1 MNITIRI
8 VTGLLLGICCQHE
21 AQAGLSDYL
30 EKLQQSATT
39 PAAPSGSVAL
49 SNSDMVAALKEA
61 LDKGTQY
68 AVQNLGRD
76 GGFLDNPAVRI
87 PMPKSLSM
95 VEKSLRALH
104 QDRLADEFIVSMN
117 HAAEQAV
124 PEAADLFTETIRNM
138 TLDDAQGIL
147 SGPDDAA
154 TQFFRSHTE
163 ATLTQRMLPIVNEA
177 MDNTG
182 VTSTYKTMM
191 NSAGG
196 LTGFLSGDATDLD
209 SYVTRQALDGL
220 FEMIAVEEKQI
231 RENPVART
239 SDLMKKVFGAYSQ

>member
-1 MNITIRI
+1 MKMMQRFA
-8 VTGLLLGICCQHE
+8 TGVFLGLCFQQV

-30 EKLQQSATT
+30 EKLQQSATA
-39 PAAPSGSVAL
+39 PAPSQGNVAL
-49 SNSDMVAALKEA
+49 SNTEMTGALKQA

-68 AVQNLGRD
+68 AVRTLGRD

-95 VEKSLRALH
+95 VEKSLRTLH
-104 QDRLADEFIVSMN
+104 QDQLADEFVASMN

-124 PEAADLFTETIRNM
+124 PEAAELFTETIRNM
-138 TLDDAQGIL
+138 TLDDAQAIL
-147 SGPDDAA
+147 GGPDDAA
-154 TQFFRSHTE
+154 TEYFRSHTE

-182 VTSTYKTMM
+182 VTSAYKSMM
-191 NSAGG
+191 KSAGG
-196 LTGFLSGDATDLD
+196 LSGFLSGDATDLD
-209 SYVTRQALDGL
+209 GYVTRQALDGL
-220 FEMIAVEEKQI
+220 FKMIAVEEKQI